1 MGKTKK
7 GEKAAY
13 DWKTKFPGVV
23 SRHSAKCPIRDG
35 RECTCGPRG
44 YRASIRGAETNL
56 RIVSPKFE
64 SLPEALEWQRDQLG
78 SQDES
83 QDGLPS
89 EVDRSEL
96 GALIEEFIEAAE
108 DGVARDPRGQPYT
121 AEGLRALRGGLS
133 YVDTELG
140 AMTLEGVRQ
149 RHVQGLVTQLRG
161 AGLAPARIF
170 GVVDA
175 LNALYSYAIRRDL
188 VGSSPVV
195 ELELLESEKGP
206 YVDPQTPPPFALA
219 GDPPAPPPFAAQR
232 APWTPPPFAA
242 AESPQAPPPF
252 AATGSP
258 PTPPPFTAT
267 GAAWTPPPYGTPGY
281 VSGGVPQPQLNGH
294 GSGPFSAMFGA
305 PATTA
310 APDANY
316 DATMQ
321 ERWLW
326 WTVRIIVIVFVL
338 IALVLVAESV

>member
-1 MGKTKK
+1 MGKKKMKKTKK
-7 GEKAAY
+7 KGEQAGALAWQH
-13 DWKTKFPGVV
+13 DQPERRDR
-23 SRHSAKCPIRDG
+23 SR
-35 RECTCGPRG
+35 
-44 YRASIRGAETNL
+44 
-56 RIVSPKFE
+56 
-64 SLPEALEWQRDQLG
+64 
-78 SQDES
+78 DES
-83 QDGLPS
+83 QDGLS
-89 EVDRSEL
+89 SAVDRSEL
-96 GALIEEFIEAAE
+96 RALIEEFIEAAE
-108 DGVARDPRGQPYT
+108 DGVARDSRRQPYT

-140 AMTLEGVRQ
+140 AMTLQGVRQ

-161 AGLAPARIF
+161 AGVDPARIF

-175 LNALYSYAIRRDL
+175 LTALYSYAIRRDL

-195 ELELLESEKGP
+195 ELDLLESEKGP
-206 YVDPQTPPPFALA
+206 YVDLQPPPPRAVA
-219 GDPPAPPPFAAQR
+219 GDPQGSPPFAAQR
-232 APWTPPPFAA
+232 PAWTLPPFAA

-252 AATGSP
+252 AATG
-258 PTPPPFTAT
+258 
-267 GAAWTPPPYGTPGY
+267 AAWTPPPYESPGY
-281 VSGGVPQPQLNGH
+281 SSGGVPQPQLNGH
-294 GSGPFSAMFGA
+294 GSRPFSAMFGA

>member
-1 MGKTKK
+1 MGKKKK
-7 GEKAAY
+7 GEQAAY
-13 DWKTKFPGVV
+13 DWRTEFPGVV
-23 SRHSAKCPIRDG
+23 SRHSANCPIRDG
-35 RECTCGPRG
+35 RECICGPRG

-56 RIVSPKFE
+56 RVVSPRFE
-64 SLPEALEWQRDQLG
+64 SLPDARAWQRDQLG
-78 SQDES
+78 SQEES

-108 DGVARDPRGQPYT
+108 DGVAPDPRGQPYT
-121 AEGLRALRGGLS
+121 AEGLRAVRGGLS

-140 AMTLEGVRQ
+140 AMTLQGVRQ

-175 LNALYSYAIRRDL
+175 LSALYSYAIRRDL

-195 ELELLESEKGP
+195 ELDLLESEKVP
-206 YVDPQTPPPFALA
+206 YVDPQTPPPFA
-219 GDPPAPPPFAAQR
+219 AQR
-232 APWTPPPFAA
+232 
-242 AESPQAPPPF
+242 
-252 AATGSP
+252 
-258 PTPPPFTAT
+258 
-267 GAAWTPPPYGTPGY
+267 AAWTPPPYESPGY
-281 VSGGVPQPQLNGH
+281 SSGGVPQPQLNGH